1 MIKINLISSNLSE
14 RIRYFSIVDIY
25 DNLKVVFY
33 VFLLIIIFKTKEMKN
48 IKYLTIL
55 SLGLILL
62 TSCPPSK
69 FTPDSVNIRFE
80 HYAGGNSTINI
91 SGNSCLIEDTL
102 LYTNDAGQ
110 LYSVQNLDYIITD
123 INLTDE
129 EGTVLQELRDIHYV
143 TISNLSSLNLSISS
157 ILNRGEYRNIEFTF
171 GLDSTKN
178 ISNLYVNEEFHTR
191 MFWPEMMGGGYHYMK
206 IEGRFD
212 NNSFYNT
219 HTGGTMGVDYSFKK
233 SFPINITTIEDGTIH
248 EVVIAMDL
256 NNWYKNPNTIS
267 LTTDGIMGNMQRQME
282 LKENGI
288 ENVFDVY

>member
-1 MIKINLISSNLSE
+1 MIKINLISINLIE
-14 RIRYFSIVDIY
+14 RIRYFSIDDIY
-25 DNLKVVFY
+25 HNLKVVFY
-33 VFLLIIIFKTKEMKN
+33 VFLLIIIFKIKEMKN
-48 IKYLTIL
+48 IKHLTIL
-55 SLGLILL
+55 LLGVILL

-69 FTPDSVNIRFE
+69 FTLDSVNIRFE
-80 HYAGGNSTINI
+80 HYADGNN
-91 SGNSCLIEDTL
+91 LLEDTL
-102 LYTNDAGQ
+102 LYTNNTGQ
-110 LYSVQNLDYIITD
+110 LYSIQNLDYIITD

-129 EGTVLQELRDIHYV
+129 EGTVLQELTDIHYV
-143 TISNLSSLNLSISS
+143 TISNPSSLNLSISS

-178 ISNLYVNEEFHTR
+178 ISNLYVSEEFHTR
-191 MFWPEMMGGGYHYMK
+191 MFWPDLMGGGYHYMK

-256 NNWYKNPNTIS
+256 NNWYENPNTIS
-267 LTTDGIMGNMQRQME
+267 LTTDGIMGDTIVQPE

-288 ENVFDVY
+288 EDVFNVY

>member
-1 MIKINLISSNLSE
+1 
-14 RIRYFSIVDIY
+14 
-25 DNLKVVFY
+25 
-33 VFLLIIIFKTKEMKN
+33 MKN
-48 IKYLTIL
+48 IKHLTIL
-55 SLGLILL
+55 SLGVILL

-80 HYAGGNSTINI
+80 HYVDGNT
-91 SGNSCLIEDTL
+91 LLEDTL

-143 TISNLSSLNLSISS
+143 TISNPSSLNLSISS
-157 ILNRGEYRNIEFTF
+157 ILNKGEYRNIEFTF

-219 HTGGTMGVDYSFKK
+219 HTGGTMGIDYSFKK
-233 SFPINITTIEDGTIH
+233 SFPVNITTIEDGTIH